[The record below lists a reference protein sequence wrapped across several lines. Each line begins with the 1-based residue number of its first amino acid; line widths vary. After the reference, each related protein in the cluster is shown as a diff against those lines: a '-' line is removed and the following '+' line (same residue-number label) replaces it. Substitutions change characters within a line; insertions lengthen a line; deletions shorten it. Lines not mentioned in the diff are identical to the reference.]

1 MKVIVANCN
10 PALNEI
16 QEQIILKYNGVLLK
30 EKEELNMGD
39 IIKIDPTYIFFMH
52 WSWIIPAEIFSRYT
66 CVVFHM
72 TDLPYGR
79 GGSPLQ
85 NLIIRGHKETKITA
99 IKVEE
104 GLDTGD
110 IYLKKELSLKGKAS
124 EIFKRTGE
132 VISTMIDEIIERKI
146 VPVRQE
152 GAPTVFVRR
161 KPADSYIPY
170 EIEELEKLYDFIR
183 MLDATN
189 YPHAFLINGNLKFE
203 FTNAELTENNEL
215 LANVRIIKK

>member
-1 MKVIVANCN
+1 MKVIVVNCN

-104 GLDTGD
+104 
-110 IYLKKELSLKGKAS
+110 
-124 EIFKRTGE
+124 
-132 VISTMIDEIIERKI
+132 
-146 VPVRQE
+146 
-152 GAPTVFVRR
+152 
-161 KPADSYIPY
+161 
-170 EIEELEKLYDFIR
+170 
-183 MLDATN
+183 
-189 YPHAFLINGNLKFE
+189 
-203 FTNAELTENNEL
+203 
-215 LANVRIIKK
+215 